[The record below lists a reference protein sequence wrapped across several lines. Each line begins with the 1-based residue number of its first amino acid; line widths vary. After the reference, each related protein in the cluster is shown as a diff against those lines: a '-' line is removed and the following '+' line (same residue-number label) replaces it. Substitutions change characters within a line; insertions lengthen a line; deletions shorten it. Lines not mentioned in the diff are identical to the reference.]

1 MSYSGNQFVFQPSS
15 LKEVVEMNTFSLTP
29 FCQFSST
36 MKYEIQET
44 CPGHIT
50 VIVVDD
56 RTCNGWSWRWAP
68 SSSDY
73 LIYHFN
79 HLCLL
84 PKLMTKLIILTS
96 ESYHHLALALPHS
109 DFWCVP
115 NVCLVLYSLRFPVVI
130 LKHHLCMS
138 LTHCSGQAVLWAK
151 YILTRNRINLGT
163 MISPIYF

>member
-1 MSYSGNQFVFQPSS
+1 MSYSGNHFVFQPSS

-29 FCQFSST
+29 FCQFSGT

-96 ESYHHLALALPHS
+96 ESYHHLALAYLILTS
-109 DFWCVP
+109 DAFLMCAWSSIHCVSQLSFWTTIY
-115 NVCLVLYSLRFPVVI
+115 VCLWHI
-130 LKHHLCMS
+130 A
-138 LTHCSGQAVLWAK
+138 QAKQFYEPNIFWLA
-151 YILTRNRINLGT
+151 IESI
-163 MISPIYF
+163 